1 MRSKLNIINLIF
13 FISLLSHQHNLNYSV
28 CSFILLF
35 IFPSLF
41 HFCWGFFS
49 SNFSTF
55 LFCPCWT
62 FLAIKGMVR
71 M

>member
-41 HFCWGFFS
+41 HFSCFFFFKFQYFFILS
-49 SNFSTF
+49 MLDFS
-55 LFCPCWT
+55 
-62 FLAIKGMVR
+62 GN
-71 M
+71 